1 MPELITPRIS
11 TYWQVTDLGDLNPFE
26 TIPHVDHFD
35 DYTAEDFHNYFL
47 AFHRDLPVFN
57 DYVRLQAQLLSVWRS
72 KMPEWV
78 AKWASIPTYSP
89 TNAPTQTKTETH
101 SGTDSSAN
109 GGNATDKENTYD
121 NATLRDIR
129 KTETTGTGSITH
141 GHIITTQRTE
151 WIKSREETF
160 LDYRKL
166 AEYNIFDI
174 IVDDVLKAISC
185 KIYTKG
191 VLSND

>member
-1 MPELITPRIS
+1 MPIQTPRIS
-11 TYWQVTDLGDLNPFE
+11 TYWLVTDLGDLNPFE
-26 TIPHVDHFD
+26 TIPDVDHFE

-78 AKWASIPTYSP
+78 AKWASIPQYSP
-89 TNAPTQTKTETH
+89 TNPPTQTKTETH
-101 SGTDSSAN
+101 SGTDNSNNS
-109 GGNATDKENTYD
+109 GGATDKENTYD

-129 KTETTGTGSITH
+129 KTETSGSGSITH
-141 GHIITTQRTE
+141 GHVITTNRNE
-151 WIKSREETF
+151 WITSREKTY

-174 IVDDVLKAISC
+174 IVDDVLQAISC
-185 KIYTKG
+185 NIYTRG